1 MDVKDAVARAG
12 AFVAEVFG
20 AEEGIA
26 HLALEE
32 IERDDRSGQW
42 LVTLGFDRPWGLTG
56 SITTP
61 MGKPGSSGNRVY
73 RVVNVRDDGEVLSVK
88 QRVPVGD

>member
-1 MDVKDAVARAG
+1 MDVKEAVARAR
-12 AFVAEVFG
+12 AFVSEVFG
-20 AEEGIA
+20 TEEGIV

-32 IERDDRSGQW
+32 IERDDHGGQW

-56 SITTP
+56 SITAL

-88 QRVPVGD
+88 QRDPVGG

>member
-1 MDVKDAVARAG
+1 MDVKEAVARAR
-12 AFVAEVFG
+12 AFVSEVFG
-20 AEEGIA
+20 AEGIV

-32 IERDDRSGQW
+32 VERDDRSGW

-56 SITTP
+56 SITAL

-88 QRVPVGD
+88 QRDPVGG